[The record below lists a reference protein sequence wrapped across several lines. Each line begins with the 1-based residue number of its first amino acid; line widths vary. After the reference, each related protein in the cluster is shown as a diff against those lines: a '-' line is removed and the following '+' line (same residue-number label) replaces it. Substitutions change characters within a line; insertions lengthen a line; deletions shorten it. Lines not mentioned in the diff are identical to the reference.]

1 MTQGE
6 FESRFIS
13 KTKLTLMLGKSINF
27 LNKPIEKGLVPKPL
41 EVSLVGGKKFYLYE
55 QSIFENE
62 FIKCKMGENKLLTL

>member
-41 EVSLVGGKKFYLYE
+41 ELRLCGRKVFYLYE
-55 QSIFENE
+55 KAVIFNNE
-62 FIKCKMGENKLLTL
+62 FIKCKMGELK